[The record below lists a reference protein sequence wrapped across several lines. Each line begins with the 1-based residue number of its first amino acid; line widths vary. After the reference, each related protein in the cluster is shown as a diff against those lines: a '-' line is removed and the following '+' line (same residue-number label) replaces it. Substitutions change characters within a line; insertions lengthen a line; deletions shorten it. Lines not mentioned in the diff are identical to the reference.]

1 MLLLSKEN
9 STYAM
14 KKVISITS
22 EMATQGFLY
31 RIKSLAK
38 SNQIDSALLKCF
50 LVIGL
55 YNSHGEGF
63 DMEVVRRCSRSCRGK
78 S

>member
-9 STYAM
+9 STYVM
-14 KKVISITS
+14 KRVNSITS
-22 EMATQGFLY
+22 EMATQGFLCG
-31 RIKSLAK
+31 ITSLAK

-55 YNSHGEGF
+55 YNSHLEGF
-63 DMEVVRRCSRSCRGK
+63 DMEVARRCSRSCWGK